1 MRKLNPNTNI
11 KSLISNTLFKSL
23 SIKERIEL
31 IDKIDSIHLTEEE
44 FQKYRN
50 AWKEATLLN
59 DYSMNKRFQAE
70 QLDERLF
77 IRVLKASENEEW
89 LQQNKIE
96 PPKNPIWMNWLDEAL
111 TLHRNEELNEPDQLH
126 ISLAFRPFI
135 LWAKK

>member
-77 IRVLKASENEEW
+77 YQSIKG
-89 LQQNKIE
+89 I
-96 PPKNPIWMNWLDEAL
+96 
-111 TLHRNEELNEPDQLH
+111 
-126 ISLAFRPFI
+126 
-135 LWAKK
+135 